1 MARIK
6 KIFAVL
12 AAIECFVIM
21 LLEMFFWE
29 QAGMKINPAL
39 TVEFLTQTV
48 TMAANQGL
56 YNGFLGLG
64 IVLGLIR
71 KNKEMVLF
79 SLACMIMASI
89 YGAYSVD
96 HKIIFKQGI
105 IPLIALILMLLVKD
119 RKTTLHFRTFH
130 FR

>member
-1 MARIK
+1 MI
-6 KIFAVL
+6 
-12 AAIECFVIM
+12 
-21 LLEMFFWE
+21 
-29 QAGMKINPAL
+29 
-39 TVEFLTQTV
+39 
-48 TMAANQGL
+48 
-56 YNGFLGLG
+56 
-64 IVLGLIR
+64 
-71 KNKEMVLF
+71 LF

-96 HKIIFKQGI
+96 YMIIFKQGV

>member
-1 MARIK
+1 M
-6 KIFAVL
+6 

-29 QAGMKINPAL
+29 QAGMKINPAM

-71 KNKEMVLF
+71 KNKEMILF

-96 HKIIFKQGI
+96 YMIIFKQGV

-130 FR
+130 FG

>member
-1 MARIK
+1 
-6 KIFAVL
+6 
-12 AAIECFVIM
+12 
-21 LLEMFFWE
+21 
-29 QAGMKINPAL
+29 MKINPAM

-71 KNKEMVLF
+71 KNKEMILF

-96 HKIIFKQGI
+96 YMIIFKQGI

>member
-1 MARIK
+1 
-6 KIFAVL
+6 
-12 AAIECFVIM
+12 
-21 LLEMFFWE
+21 
-29 QAGMKINPAL
+29 MKINPAM

-71 KNKEMVLF
+71 KNKEMILF

-96 HKIIFKQGI
+96 YMIIFKQGV

>member
-1 MARIK
+1 MARVK
-6 KIFAVL
+6 KIFAIL

-29 QAGMKINPAL
+29 QAGMKINPAM

-56 YNGFLGLG
+56 YNGF
-64 IVLGLIR
+64 
-71 KNKEMVLF
+71 

-96 HKIIFKQGI
+96 YMIIFKQGI

>member
-1 MARIK
+1 MARVK
-6 KIFAVL
+6 KIFAIL

-29 QAGMKINPAL
+29 QVGMKINPAM
-39 TVEFLTQTV
+39 TVEFLTQT
-48 TMAANQGL
+48 NQGL

-71 KNKEMVLF
+71 KNKEMILF

-96 HKIIFKQGI
+96 YMIIFKQGV